1 MNFAWVSRIRRRA
14 GLAGFGIAILLAAAL
29 LDGCYVYGPPYP
41 PEPAYYAS
49 TSFGR
54 SWNAALDAMEDVG
67 ARIVSADHGGRG
79 GAHRVGRPEHRDHPG
94 DPGRRRR
101 HDHGPDT
108 GRRARAGGVQLEE
121 PLGPGDGPDKPD
133 GLTNQMYQAYER
145 RMGR

>member
-67 ARIVSADHGGRG
+67 ARIVSADQNTGIIRGTRG
-79 GAHRVGRPEHRDHPG
+79 GTDATITVRAQADGRVRVGFSSRSPSGQE
-94 DPGRRRR
+94 
-101 HDHGPDT
+101 T
-108 GRRARAGGVQLEE
+108 
-121 PLGPGDGPDKPD
+121 